1 MECYHVGIEMAVHQ
15 FVNCGHQSQ
24 SVIFSSVCFH
34 CVNGIFFHV
43 RYLCAF
49 LKSVNQLII
58 AVFHGGEAEAL
69 TRLERHLE
77 RKVMATDFIQI
88 LIELHNYRG

>member
-1 MECYHVGIEMAVHQ
+1 MECYYVGIEMAVHQ

-58 AVFHGGEAEAL
+58 HEV
-69 TRLERHLE
+69 LEPSTFLKKKHVKLNQS
-77 RKVMATDFIQI
+77 FFY
-88 LIELHNYRG
+88 N